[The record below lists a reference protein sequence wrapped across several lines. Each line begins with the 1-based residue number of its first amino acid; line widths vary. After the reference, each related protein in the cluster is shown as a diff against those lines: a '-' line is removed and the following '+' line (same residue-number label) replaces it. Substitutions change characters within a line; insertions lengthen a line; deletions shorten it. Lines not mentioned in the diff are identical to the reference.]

1 MKTEFVNVTNMDGHL
16 MQQYAQKM
24 LWTYKKTQI
33 IVNGFS
39 MVLFVAVGIYCFAV
53 SPKPLFDQADINLSI
68 QAVLGVLCFLLA
80 IFAFLYLLKLMVL
93 DNIRAQ
99 KHLQAVEGKYPK
111 RKIIINDEGIYV
123 YQGDNYQYCGFDQVV
138 DFLETD
144 DLGIMM
150 VQEQSRQTR
159 GIPVQ
164 KNRFGQQTY
173 GDFKRYFLE
182 QVLSAKNLK
191 S

>member
-99 KHLQAVEGKYPK
+99 KHLQAVEGKYPQ
-111 RKIIINDEGIYV
+111 RKIVINDEGIYI
-123 YQGDNYQYCGFDQVV
+123 YQGDNYHYCGFDQVV